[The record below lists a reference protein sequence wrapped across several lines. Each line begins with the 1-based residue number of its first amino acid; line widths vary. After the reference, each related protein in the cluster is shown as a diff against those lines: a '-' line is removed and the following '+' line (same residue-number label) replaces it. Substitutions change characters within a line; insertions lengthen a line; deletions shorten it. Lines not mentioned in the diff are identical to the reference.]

1 MLHTIS
7 SRITAYFVARNWV
20 EESNAQ
26 WCLYVVE
33 KKLLQVCFLLIL
45 LVCSILSGQFVN
57 VWVFMLPLYLLRRR
71 IGGWHAPYAWL
82 CLSMTTAMT
91 LLVLF
96 LLGPALLHASAYAA
110 WGLDLVVLAIA
121 FLLPPVYPPQLHFE
135 AEVVQANIRKKNGI
149 LLGVLLAQ
157 GVTFILGIRQV
168 LVFSFYSV
176 LISVLLVWIEQL
188 KQKMYGG

>member
-7 SRITAYFVARNWV
+7 SRITAYFVAHNWV
-20 EESNAQ
+20 EESNSQ

-45 LVCSILSGQFVN
+45 LVCSFLSDQFVN
-57 VWVFMLPLYLLRRR
+57 VWVFMLPLYLLRSR

-82 CLSMTTAMT
+82 CLSTTTAMT

-96 LLGPALLHASAYAA
+96 LLGPALLNASAYTA
-110 WGLDLVVLAIA
+110 WALDLAVLAIA
-121 FLLPPVYPPQLHFE
+121 LLIPPIYPPQLHFK
-135 AEVVQANIRKKNGI
+135 ADVIQANIRKKNGI
-149 LLGVLLAQ
+149 LLALFLIQ

-168 LVFSFYSV
+168 LVFSFYSI